1 MTTIAY
7 KNGTLAADSLLTQGT
22 TRVGSF
28 NKIEKLEDGSY
39 IAMAGSVEVFEEV
52 LLWLNDRTLP
62 KPVLEEDDTFSA
74 LIVSPDK
81 TVRELS
87 NSLRFFK
94 VVGNWAAGS
103 GGLIALT
110 AMHLGK
116 TARQAIE
123 VAIELDVGT
132 GGKINSVKVF

>member
-22 TRVGSF
+22 TRVGNF
-28 NKIEKLEDGSY
+28 NKIEQLADGSY
-39 IAMAGSVEVFEEV
+39 IGMAGSVEVFEEV
-52 LLWLNDRTLP
+52 IAWLNDRTLP
-62 KPVLEEDDTFSA
+62 KPTFEEDDTFTA
-74 LIVSPDK
+74 IIVNPNKS
-81 TVRELS
+81 VRELS

-94 VVGNWAAGS
+94 VAGDWAAGS
-103 GGLIALT
+103 GSLIALT

-116 TARQAIE
+116 TARQAVE

-132 GGKINSVKVF
+132 GGKVNSIKVF